1 MLQTSELTHTHARA
15 HWLST
20 HFAALCG
27 LGSCRKSTDVNHGGW
42 GMHPPKKFTVG
53 RMAILPF
60 PQYGWLT
67 GQRSA
72 PPPNTI
78 KSRLTVSPSDKSL
91 LTALVPV
98 LHPFP
103 KISVG
108 VRPLDPLLGIRP
120 WIPRG
125 EFRPPGY
132 LLLCVSPPAPKVTEP
147 LTPLRKSHPGFL
159 AECYKREDKTRIGFF
174 RYFSEPYNVVP
185 FIFVTDR
192 KVIGRQD
199 RRKLFM
205 VEC

>member
-1 MLQTSELTHTHARA
+1 MGDAS
-15 HWLST
+15 
-20 HFAALCG
+20 
-27 LGSCRKSTDVNHGGW
+27 
-42 GMHPPKKFTVG
+42 PKKIYGGEDGYITISPI
-53 RMAILPF
+53 RMVNWTAV
-60 PQYGWLT
+60 
-67 GQRSA
+67 R

-98 LHPFP
+98 LYPFP

-108 VRPLDPLLGIRP
+108 VCPLDPLLGIRP

-199 RRKLFM
+199 RRKLFW